1 MLDESMQGWKKAAVI
16 ACTTVCAAAAV
27 GLTVVAFAVNLATAD
42 QVGSLVGAFIGLAG
56 FLVSLWALLRSPA
69 TAVEASDGGVA
80 AGGSIGRIVT
90 GDNNHLTPSAPAQ
103 PPSISPAPSAGPV
116 RAAGSG
122 SAAAAGNIGEIITGD
137 GNTA

>member
-1 MLDESMQGWKKAAVI
+1 MKAMQGWKKATAI
-16 ACTTVCAAAAV
+16 TCTAICATAAV
-27 GLTVVAFAVNLATAD
+27 GLTVVAFAVDLATAD
-42 QVGSLVGAFIGLAG
+42 QIGSLVGALIGLAG

-90 GDNNHLTPSAPAQ
+90 GDNNRLTSSAPAHH
-103 PPSISPAPSAGPV
+103 PSVSPAPSTGPV

-122 SAAAAGNIGEIITGD
+122 STAAAGNIDEIISGD
-137 GNTA
+137 GNIT